1 MANLVMGYRLAS
13 RTPCSSLALLST
25 DKEMVLFGNAL
36 SLPRTAFNTIFLQR
50 YIISHPEPCIHA
62 SICEGKKKK
71 LHFLSSPLA
80 TAWITHLNKFRHFR
94 SINLSN

>member
-62 SICEGKKKK
+62 SICEGKKETT
-71 LHFLSSPLA
+71 FSSLSSGYRLDY
-80 TAWITHLNKFRHFR
+80 TSEQIQTFSEHQFE
-94 SINLSN
+94 